1 MRESWFVIRKQ
12 IRNRSLDA
20 RIWLKNVRGARERQG
35 GQYVGPSSSHGRQWL
50 ILAHY
55 IVLFYY
61 LIKWKLINM
70 LINYLIKNQIF
81 F

>member
-1 MRESWFVIRKQ
+1 MARV
-12 IRNRSLDA
+12 LDM
-20 RIWLKNVRGARERQG
+20 G
-35 GQYVGPSSSHGRQWL
+35 GKVE
-50 ILAHY
+50 Y
-55 IVLFYY
+55 ISQLYCLFYY